1 MSESGHLRRLSDV
14 GGMSDSPP
22 TPAVFCNAANG
33 REVPK
38 ATFAGQQT
46 AMLFDNLVGAG
57 EKRGR
62 DFDAERLGGAQIDQK
77 LELCWTLT
85 GIKLGFAPFSI
96 LST

>member
-1 MSESGHLRRLSDV
+1 
-14 GGMSDSPP
+14 
-22 TPAVFCNAANG
+22 
-33 REVPK
+33 
-38 ATFAGQQT
+38 
-46 AMLFDNLVGAG
+46 MLFDNLVGAG

-85 GIKLGFAPFSI
+85 GIKLGLAPFSI